1 MEEDIILLDA
11 EERMEKTVDSLK
23 ANYATLR
30 TGRAV
35 TSMLDR
41 IEIDYYVN
49 LVRIKKA
56 EKAENPEL
64 DYQLKVQKNKL
75 AALGV
80 NTENYEF

>member
-1 MEEDIILLDA
+1 MREDLNSFEMIN
-11 EERMEKTVDSLK
+11 S
-23 ANYATLR
+23 
-30 TGRAV
+30 
-35 TSMLDR
+35 
-41 IEIDYYVN
+41 EIDYYVN

-56 EKAENPEL
+56 VKAENPEL